1 MTRDDTAGRTLKPD
15 TINTHLNNV
24 YPALAMLAGMQ
35 LEVFSALGDEALT
48 VAETAARL
56 DVLPR
61 KLQPLLYALVTAGL
75 LRLEPDDRFR
85 NTPEAA
91 EFLVKGRPRYL
102 GSAHQAYSDLWA
114 STLHT
119 AASIRN
125 GYPQARHD
133 FSRMSQGELATFVRG
148 LDAGA
153 GATARRLHKSFGM
166 ERFRHLLDAGGGSG
180 GLAVAL
186 CGLCPALRAT
196 VAELPNVAPITRDC
210 VAESG
215 FGARIDVVEVDLVS
229 ASPSGVY
236 DVVVLRSVLQ
246 VLAAEEAAAVVRHVA
261 AVLSPGGSCF
271 VVGRMLDDTRLSPL
285 EAVAVNV
292 MFLSVY
298 PDGQAYTESEYRAWF
313 EAAGLE
319 GNERMPLA
327 GGYSIMHGRK
337 IRGE

>member
-1 MTRDDTAGRTLKPD
+1 MTEEDLAGRALKPD

-35 LEVFSALGDEALT
+35 LEVFTALGDEALT

-75 LRLEPDDRFR
+75 LLLEQGERFR

-119 AASIRN
+119 AASIRS
-125 GYPQARHD
+125 GQPQARHD
-133 FSRMSQGELATFVRG
+133 FSRMSQPELAAFVRG

-153 GATARRLHKSFGM
+153 GATARRLDKSFGM
-166 ERFRHLLDAGGGSG
+166 GRFRHLLDAGGGSG

-186 CGLCPALRAT
+186 CELCPALRAT

-210 VAESG
+210 IAERRS
-215 FGARIDVVEVDLVS
+215 ARGSRWSRPISCTRRRQVITTWSSCV
-229 ASPSGVY
+229 
-236 DVVVLRSVLQ
+236 RSCRYWQPGRRPPFCVTRRRCY
-246 VLAAEEAAAVVRHVA
+246 VPAAVVSWSGVC
-261 AVLSPGGSCF
+261 ST
-271 VVGRMLDDTRLSPL
+271 TR
-285 EAVAVNV
+285 V
-292 MFLSVY
+292 
-298 PDGQAYTESEYRAWF
+298 
-313 EAAGLE
+313 
-319 GNERMPLA
+319 
-327 GGYSIMHGRK
+327 
-337 IRGE
+337 